1 MLRIFLPYLRSIDNN
16 NCPNYVIIISMIIGD
31 KPKICPSCLVLTPP
45 EKQVKRVSRSS
56 GKQTVQMRC
65 FACEEKARLR
75 RQAK

>member
-1 MLRIFLPYLRSIDNN
+1 
-16 NCPNYVIIISMIIGD
+16 MIIGD

-65 FACEEKARLR
+65 FACDEKARLR